1 MSMTR
6 LKRIISA
13 ITAVTIAADTAA
25 MAILDE
31 WLLPALALT
40 AAGLAAAFAYAFA
53 SANDA
58 TRKVIIMLE
67 AFRNNDF
74 SFRLHERGNPEITES
89 LAGVSEII
97 KEQKIAARQKERLY
111 GTIINSVRA
120 GIFVTDDKGNVSL
133 CNTAALRLLGL
144 TVLTNTAQ
152 LDNTEPGLR
161 ESLENM
167 SSGETRLLSL
177 GNNNHNI
184 NVSANVSKI
193 NFGERT
199 LSVYILNDVN
209 SVIDRQEVEAWIKL
223 TRVLTHEIMNGIA
236 PIRAMSDSLLNSGTD
251 DPKRVEESLEVI
263 SSTSDGLM
271 KFTKSF
277 RKFAAIPSPELSLN
291 YVRDLAND
299 AVALMHESLAAV
311 KVVIDIQPED
321 IIVQADKNLISHVL
335 VNLLKNAI
343 EAGATAIRINSRTIE
358 NESVTI
364 DVIDNGQPVSDEC
377 AEQIFVPFFTT
388 KRDGSGIGL
397 SVARRIMN
405 LHGGTLQLIN
415 NPTKKTFRLLFP

>member
-1 MSMTR
+1 
-6 LKRIISA
+6 
-13 ITAVTIAADTAA
+13 
-25 MAILDE
+25 
-31 WLLPALALT
+31 
-40 AAGLAAAFAYAFA
+40 
-53 SANDA
+53 
-58 TRKVIIMLE
+58 MLE

-97 KEQKIAARQKERLY
+97 KEQKIAARQKEKLY
-111 GTIINSVRA
+111 GMIINSVRA
-120 GIFVTDDKGNVSL
+120 GIFATDDKGNVSL
-133 CNTAALRLLGL
+133 CNSAALRLLGL

-167 SSGETRLLSL
+167 SSGETMLLSL
-177 GNNNHNI
+177 GNNSHNI

-263 SSTSDGLM
+263 SS
-271 KFTKSF
+271 KSF

-299 AVALMHESLAAV
+299 AVSLMHESLAAV

-405 LHGGTLQLIN
+405 IHGGTLQLIN

>member
-1 MSMTR
+1 
-6 LKRIISA
+6 
-13 ITAVTIAADTAA
+13 
-25 MAILDE
+25 
-31 WLLPALALT
+31 
-40 AAGLAAAFAYAFA
+40 
-53 SANDA
+53 
-58 TRKVIIMLE
+58 MLE

-74 SFRLHERGNPEITES
+74 SFRLHKRGNPEITES

-263 SSTSDGLM
+263 SLTSDGLM

-299 AVALMHESLAAV
+299 AVALMHEPLAAV

>member
-1 MSMTR
+1 M
-6 LKRIISA
+6 
-13 ITAVTIAADTAA
+13 
-25 MAILDE
+25 
-31 WLLPALALT
+31 
-40 AAGLAAAFAYAFA
+40 
-53 SANDA
+53 
-58 TRKVIIMLE
+58 
-67 AFRNNDF
+67 
-74 SFRLHERGNPEITES
+74 
-89 LAGVSEII
+89 
-97 KEQKIAARQKERLY
+97 
-111 GTIINSVRA
+111 
-120 GIFVTDDKGNVSL
+120 
-133 CNTAALRLLGL
+133 
-144 TVLTNTAQ
+144 
-152 LDNTEPGLR
+152 
-161 ESLENM
+161 
-167 SSGETRLLSL
+167 
-177 GNNNHNI
+177 
-184 NVSANVSKI
+184 
-193 NFGERT
+193 
-199 LSVYILNDVN
+199 
-209 SVIDRQEVEAWIKL
+209 EAWIKL

-299 AVALMHESLAAV
+299 AVALMHEPLAAV